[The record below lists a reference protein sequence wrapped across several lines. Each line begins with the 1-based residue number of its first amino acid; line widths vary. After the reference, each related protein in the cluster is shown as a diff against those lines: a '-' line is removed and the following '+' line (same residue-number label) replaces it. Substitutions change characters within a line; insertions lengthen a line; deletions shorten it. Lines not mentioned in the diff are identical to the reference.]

1 MVGFN
6 TVTAIKDKNTVFG
19 GGKRELR
26 VKKIA
31 EETLQLWAYKPCQLN
46 MINNTADNS
55 VNT

>member
-6 TVTAIKDKNTVFG
+6 TMTAIKDKNTVFG

-31 EETLQLWAYKPCQLN
+31 EETLQL
-46 MINNTADNS
+46 
-55 VNT
+55 